1 MAPAANLK
9 SDDYYDVLA
18 VARNA
23 TESEINKAYRKLA
36 QKHRPDK
43 NLTRKQ
49 HAEEEF
55 KCIVAAYEVLSDPQK
70 RKNYDQFGK
79 DGVQPSSEHGPE
91 DLEERQEV
99 ARAKAEA
106 KKVAAAAQVAQQRKE
121 SRLAKEKEEQIRKKE
136 KKLKAEAAKE
146 KGVSKKIKKDL
157 KPGQTE
163 SCMRRSDKDVEV
175 IEPAVNLPLGK
186 GAVQA
191 GVSSTQSLANEFGM
205 FQAKSKAAIDADAAK
220 RMTNLQV
227 NQKRKTADAPRATD
241 GLKKLT
247 EELDAMEVSGPA
259 PEVAEDGFLW
269 QWVRTMFKAHCCCA
283 R

>member
-9 SDDYYDVLA
+9 SDDYYEVLA

-99 ARAKAEA
+99 ARAKAAA
-106 KKVAAAAQVAQQRKE
+106 KKVAAATRAAAAAKVAQQRKE
-121 SRLAKEKEEQIRKKE
+121 SRLAKEKEEQMRKKE

-146 KGVSKKIKKDL
+146 KGVSKKDL
-157 KPGQTE
+157 MAPTLNNY
-163 SCMRRSDKDVEV
+163 SR
-175 IEPAVNLPLGK
+175 
-186 GAVQA
+186 GACHIR
-191 GVSSTQSLANEFGM
+191 NNWFGINS
-205 FQAKSKAAIDADAAK
+205 F
-220 RMTNLQV
+220 
-227 NQKRKTADAPRATD
+227 RAY
-241 GLKKLT
+241 
-247 EELDAMEVSGPA
+247 
-259 PEVAEDGFLW
+259 F
-269 QWVRTMFKAHCCCA
+269 
-283 R
+283 